1 MTGLS
6 ITFDHQI
13 FDLQR
18 YGGVSRYFV
27 EIANELAQD
36 PSLQVTIEA
45 PLHINEYLRSVRA
58 PVRSTA
64 LYVGGISKVR
74 RLAHAVNA
82 ALMPPLL
89 RRRKPDIVHRTYYA
103 AGQPAVKGAR
113 SVITVYDL
121 IHERLGSG
129 MAHDTPAREKRAA
142 IAEADH
148 AICISESTRRDLIEL
163 FNVDPQKT
171 SVVHLG
177 FSLMPA
183 QDNLAL
189 QPPLPLP
196 EREFI
201 LYVGLRGN
209 YKNFQG
215 LLDAYAA
222 SARLR
227 DRFDIVC
234 FGASPFSAEE
244 HRAIAATGARPGAVV
259 HLGGADSVLQ
269 QCYQRAAM
277 FVYPSLYEGFGIP
290 PLEAMSFAC
299 PVLCCPVASLPEV
312 VGDAAAFFEPGNV
325 DSLVAAIDRVSTDSA
340 YRAELVR
347 RGTDRLVHFSW
358 QQCAQ
363 QTLRVYQQVMS

>member
-1 MTGLS
+1 MTKLS
-6 ITFDHQI
+6 IAFDHQI

-27 EIANELAQD
+27 EIANELALD
-36 PSLQVTIEA
+36 PSLQVAIEA
-45 PLHINEYLRSVRA
+45 PLHINEYLRSVRS
-58 PVRSTA
+58 PVRGTA
-64 LYVGGISKVR
+64 LYVGGIAKVR
-74 RLAHAVNA
+74 RLAHTVNA
-82 ALMPPLL
+82 LLMPPLL

-121 IHERLGSG
+121 IHERMGSG
-129 MAHDTPAREKRAA
+129 MAHDTPARHKRAA

-163 FNVDPQKT
+163 FGVEPQKT

-177 FSLMPA
+177 FSLMTA
-183 QDNLAL
+183 QDTIRA
-189 QPPLPLP
+189 PLP

-234 FGASPFSAEE
+234 FGAAPFTAEE
-244 HRAIAATGARPGAVV
+244 TLAIAASGARAGAVQQI
-259 HLGGADSVLQ
+259 GGADSVLQ
-269 QCYQRAAM
+269 QCYQRASM

-299 PVLCCPVASLPEV
+299 PVLCCPVASMPEV
-312 VGDAAAFFEPGNV
+312 VGDAAAFFEAGNV
-325 DSLVAAIDRVSTDSA
+325 DALVAAIDRVSTDA
-340 YRAELVR
+340 PFRAELVR
-347 RGTDRLVHFSW
+347 RGTERLAHFSW
-358 QQCAQ
+358 KQCAE
-363 QTLRVYQQVMS
+363 QTLQVYQKVMS

>member
-1 MTGLS
+1 MTELS
-6 ITFDHQI
+6 IAFDHQI

-27 EIANELAQD
+27 EIANELALD
-36 PSLQVTIEA
+36 PSLRVAIEA
-45 PLHINEYLRSVRA
+45 PLHINEYLRSVRP

-64 LYVGGISKVR
+64 LYVGGVSKVR
-74 RLAHAVNA
+74 RFAHAVNA
-82 ALMPPLL
+82 LLMPPLL

-103 AGQPAVKGAR
+103 AGQPTIKGAR

-121 IHERLGSG
+121 IHERMGAG
-129 MAHDTPAREKRAA
+129 MAHDTPARAKRAA

-163 FNVDPQKT
+163 FGVDPQKT

-183 QDNLAL
+183 QHSTAEA
-189 QPPLPLP
+189 LP

-227 DRFDIVC
+227 ERFDIVC

-244 HRAIAATGARPGAVV
+244 CEAIAFTGARVGAVV
-259 HLGGADSVLQ
+259 HRGGDDSVLQ

-290 PLEAMSFAC
+290 PLEAMSFGC
-299 PVLCCPVASLPEV
+299 PVLCCPVASMPEV

-325 DSLVAAIDRVSTDSA
+325 DSLVAAIERISTDPA
-340 YRAELVR
+340 FRADLVR
-347 RGTDRLVHFSW
+347 RGTARLAHFSW
-358 QQCAQ
+358 KQCAE
-363 QTLRVYQQVMS
+363 QTLQVYQKVMS

>member
-1 MTGLS
+1 MTDLS
-6 ITFDHQI
+6 VAFDHQI
-13 FDLQR
+13 FDLQK

-27 EIANELAQD
+27 EIANELALD
-36 PSLQVTIEA
+36 PSLRVAIEA
-45 PLHINEYLRSVRA
+45 PLHINEYLRAVRS

-64 LYVGGISKVR
+64 LYVGDIPKIR
-74 RLAHAVNA
+74 RLAHVVNA
-82 ALMPPLL
+82 LLMPPLL

-103 AGQPAVKGAR
+103 AGQPTVQGAR

-121 IHERLGSG
+121 IHERLGAG
-129 MAHDTPAREKRAA
+129 MAHDKPARDKRAA

-163 FNVDPQKT
+163 FGVDPQKT

-177 FSLMPA
+177 FSLMPVQA
-183 QDNLAL
+183 ISVV
-189 QPPLPLP
+189 PLPD
-196 EREFI
+196 REFI

-234 FGASPFSAEE
+234 FGATHFSAREM
-244 HRAIAATGARPGAVV
+244 RAISATGARAGAVM
-259 HLGGADSVLQ
+259 HLGGSDSVLQ

-290 PLEAMSFAC
+290 PLEAMSFSC
-299 PVLCCPVASLPEV
+299 PVLCCPVASMPEV
-312 VGDAAAFFEPGNV
+312 VGDAAAYFEPGNV
-325 DSLVAAIDRVSTDSA
+325 DSLVAVIERVSTDSVF
-340 YRAELVR
+340 RTELVR
-347 RGTDRLVHFSW
+347 RGVSRLAEFSW
-358 QQCAQ
+358 KQCAE
-363 QTLRVYQQVMS
+363 QTLRVYQKVML

>member
-1 MTGLS
+1 MSALR
-6 ITFDHQI
+6 IAFDHQI

-27 EIANELAQD
+27 EIANELALN
-36 PSLQVTIEA
+36 PSLQVAIEA
-45 PLHINEYLRSVRA
+45 PLHINEYLRSVRL
-58 PVRSTA
+58 PVRRTA

-74 RLAHAVNA
+74 RFAHTVNA
-82 ALMPPLL
+82 LLMPALL

-103 AGQPAVKGAR
+103 AGQPVVRGAR

-121 IHERLGSG
+121 IHERMGSG
-129 MAHDTPAREKRAA
+129 MAHDTPARDKRAA

-148 AICISESTRRDLIEL
+148 AICISESTRRDLVEI
-163 FNVDPQKT
+163 FGIDPKKT

-183 QDNLAL
+183 QHTTAA
-189 QPPLPLP
+189 QLP

-234 FGASPFSAEE
+234 FGAAPFSAEE
-244 HRAIAATGARPGAVV
+244 CHAIAATGARVGAVV

-299 PVLCCPVASLPEV
+299 PVLCCPVASMPEV
-312 VGDAAAFFEPGNV
+312 VGDAAAFFEPGNI
-325 DSLVAAIDRVSTDSA
+325 DSLVATIERVSTDA
-340 YRAELVR
+340 AFRADLVN
-347 RGTDRLVHFSW
+347 RGKARLGHFSW
-358 QQCAQ
+358 KQCAA
-363 QTLRVYQQVMS
+363 QTLQVYRQVMS

>member
-1 MTGLS
+1 MTELS
-6 ITFDHQI
+6 IAFDHQI

-27 EIANELAQD
+27 EIANELARD
-36 PSLQVTIEA
+36 PSLQVAIEA
-45 PLHINEYLRSVRA
+45 PLHINEYLRSVRP
-58 PVRSTA
+58 PVMSRA
-64 LYVGGISKVR
+64 LYVGGIPKIR
-74 RLAHAVNA
+74 RFAHVVNA
-82 ALMPPLL
+82 LLMPPLM
-89 RRRKPDIVHRTYYA
+89 RHRKPDIVHRTYYA
-103 AGQPAVKGAR
+103 AGQPTVKGAR

-121 IHERLGSG
+121 IHERMGAG
-129 MAHDTPAREKRAA
+129 MAHDKPAREKRAA

-163 FNVDPQKT
+163 FGVDPQKT

-183 QDNLAL
+183 QGTFAV
-189 QPPLPLP
+189 PLPD
-196 EREFI
+196 REFI

-222 SARLR
+222 SAKLR

-234 FGASPFSAEE
+234 FGAAPFSAEE
-244 HRAIAATGARPGAVV
+244 TSAIAATGARAGAVV

-290 PLEAMSFAC
+290 PLEAMSFSC
-299 PVLCCPVASLPEV
+299 PVLCCPVASMPEV
-312 VGDAAAFFEPGNV
+312 VGEAAAFFDPGSV
-325 DSLVAAIDRVSTDSA
+325 DSLVAAIDRVSTNSS

-347 RGTDRLVHFSW
+347 RGTARLAHFSW
-358 QQCAQ
+358 TQCAE
-363 QTLRVYQQVMS
+363 QTLQVYRKVMS